1 MAAEEKITTVY
12 QRASVREKIEI
23 ILDHYPNFDKL
34 IEGLQELLA
43 VSIEIDRSMS
53 RRRERGD
60 LGVRVQTSR
69 IADPTAE
76 AAIGRITLIDAID
89 HGNLDHE
96 LRNTECPEEYRQ
108 EAEIIALMKEDYRVV
123 RACILVLP
131 CDKAHILQD
140 YYTYKSEAR
149 QISAEEAFNAS
160 FYTKV
165 YRIRKQI
172 KDNAE
177 KTLLTKYGRAE

>member
-12 QRASVREKIEI
+12 QKASVREKIEI
-23 ILDHYPNFDKL
+23 ILDHYPNFDRL

-43 VSIEIDRSMS
+43 VSIEIDRSMN
-53 RRRERGD
+53 RRKDRGD
-60 LGVRVQTSR
+60 LGVRVQSSG

-76 AAIGRITLIDAID
+76 MAIGRVTLLNAINT
-89 HGNLDHE
+89 GNLDHE
-96 LRNTECPEEYRQ
+96 LQNTDCPDEFRH
-108 EAEIIALMKEDYRVV
+108 EAETIALMKEDYRVV

-149 QISAEEAFNAS
+149 LISTEETFNAS

-177 KTLLTKYGRAE
+177 KTLAAKYGRAE